1 MQSLSRVKAQRL
13 RELASN
19 ALAQHKYSEAIAHL
33 NAAVWLCQGNADL
46 YEMCAQ
52 AYVGLCDV
60 HSALLNYS
68 RALKLT
74 PTDGKENA
82 CNDEQRRAEALAH
95 LLDVRAV
102 AMLEEGSFSLALT
115 LLSEA
120 VTLSPRESSF
130 RLHRAIALSCLEQY
144 GEALQDLDACINS
157 HPPSADVHYLR
168 AKLHLMRKEL
178 SAARRAVDAAVEL
191 EPNHAASKELL
202 DTMVDSSEV
211 YAEEATKL
219 MLLGQPEDATLN
231 LTHAMQL
238 QPRKPEL
245 RVRRAAALRQQGK
258 LQEAILDLE
267 RAISDSTCSFSGAT
281 SMLIQTYNDLGV
293 RLASQQLCADA
304 IRWFDRAIDLDDT
317 DSAFFLNRADCHQ
330 TLGNTAEALSDLEQ
344 AHNLSA
350 HDPQTQWNIRTRLAM
365 VHNQRG
371 TQLFNF
377 SDPRRAAVEFSR
389 AIECNPKIARF
400 YTNRADAMMMLNG
413 FTSARDDLL
422 AALQLNPNESR
433 ARELLDSMCPS

>member
-60 HSALLNYS
+60 HSALLNYR

-144 GEALQDLDACINS
+144 GEALQDLDACNSS

-191 EPNHAASKELL
+191 EPNHAASKVHQEIL
-202 DTMVDSSEV
+202 
-211 YAEEATKL
+211 
-219 MLLGQPEDATLN
+219 
-231 LTHAMQL
+231 AMPQ
-238 QPRKPEL
+238 
-245 RVRRAAALRQQGK
+245 RRSIPNVVAP
-258 LQEAILDLE
+258 
-267 RAISDSTCSFSGAT
+267 FSGTAGHHGRFLGSVCGRGDKVNAFRAT
-281 SMLIQTYNDLGV
+281 RGCDVELDARHAGEPRPIGV
-293 RLASQQLCADA
+293 
-304 IRWFDRAIDLDDT
+304 
-317 DSAFFLNRADCHQ
+317 
-330 TLGNTAEALSDLEQ
+330 LE
-344 AHNLSA
+344 
-350 HDPQTQWNIRTRLAM
+350 
-365 VHNQRG
+365 
-371 TQLFNF
+371 
-377 SDPRRAAVEFSR
+377 
-389 AIECNPKIARF
+389 
-400 YTNRADAMMMLNG
+400 
-413 FTSARDDLL
+413 
-422 AALQLNPNESR
+422 
-433 ARELLDSMCPS
+433 